1 MYVDSCVLTKLF
13 IREPDSAQCAA
24 LLANSFIVSSEMAQT
39 ELASALLRKEREGNL
54 SRTQRELAWADFE
67 RQIQDES
74 IRLVRLD
81 GPVVR
86 HATALMIR
94 VHPQVPLRT
103 LDAIH
108 LASYLSVIAGPLFTT
123 DRRMQAAA
131 RLLEIPLVTPPS
143 KKASLAEFDALC
155 SSDKKWDRMVERDF
169 SPKE

>member
-103 LDAIH
+103 LDASVETFITSADN
-108 LASYLSVIAGPLFTT
+108 LFAASSN
-123 DRRMQAAA
+123 
-131 RLLEIPLVTPPS
+131 EILVLVDGS
-143 KKASLAEFDALC
+143 
-155 SSDKKWDRMVERDF
+155 
-169 SPKE
+169 